1 MTGDQSGRPA
11 IPESSGSAASTA
23 LVGEASP
30 LITFV
35 VKLRNLQTRSWGDQ
49 TEVSASSAQD
59 AAEQMAGSPLV
70 GGFGD
75 RSDLRARVWAMP
87 FGSKP
92 DTAFYVDRSAAVS
105 EDAAMAG
112 SAG

>member
-1 MTGDQSGRPA
+1 MTGGDSSRQPS
-11 IPESSGSAASTA
+11 PEASGSAPGPSPS
-23 LVGEASP
+23 GETLP
-30 LITFV
+30 LPTFV

-59 AAEQMAGSPLV
+59 AAEQLAGDRLV

-75 RSDLRARVWAMP
+75 RSDLRARVWATP

-92 DTAFYVDRSAAVS
+92 DTAFYVDRSGVAS
-105 EDAAMAG
+105 QDSAMAG
-112 SAG
+112 NAG

>member
-1 MTGDQSGRPA
+1 MTVDASSRLPSPEVSSSAPGPA
-11 IPESSGSAASTA
+11 PI
-23 LVGEASP
+23 VEASP
-30 LITFV
+30 LVTFV

-59 AAEQMAGSPLV
+59 AAEQLAGDRLV

-75 RSDLRARVWAMP
+75 RSDLRARVWATP

-92 DTAFYVDRSAAVS
+92 DTAFYVDRSVGAPQDS
-105 EDAAMAG
+105 AMAG